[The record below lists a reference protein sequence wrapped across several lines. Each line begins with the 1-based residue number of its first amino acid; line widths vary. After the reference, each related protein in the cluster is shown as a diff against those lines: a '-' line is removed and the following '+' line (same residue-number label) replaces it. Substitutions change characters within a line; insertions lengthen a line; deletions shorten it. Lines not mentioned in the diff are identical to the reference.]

1 METAEIKSVPFA
13 LFTKDKLGK
22 RTRAGIFAVM
32 GNRDS
37 GGDRLMPGCFQKTFS
52 EGRDRARHLWNH
64 DFSAPPTATVEDLY
78 EISAADL
85 PDKVREYAPDATG
98 GAVVVR
104 TYLNTER
111 GNEILAAL
119 DAGAID
125 EMSFAF
131 DAVKR
136 KYIEE
141 ESNGQRFQTRIIRE
155 VRHYE
160 SSDVL
165 WGMNPATLATRSS
178 VLLFQLKTLLTEF
191 KTKSAHTVTLEELAE
206 VRALLD
212 QLQPVSTE
220 ASNADDD
227 FQFKLAFARL
237 QSLHAIQPSR

>member
-1 METAEIKSVPFA
+1 M
-13 LFTKDKLGK
+13 GK

-37 GGDRLMPGCFQKTFS
+37 GGDRLMPGCFQKTFT

-64 DFSAPPTATVEDLY
+64 DFAAPPTAKVEDLY
-78 EISAADL
+78 EITAADL
-85 PDKVREYAPDATG
+85 PDQVRQFAPDATG

-104 TYLNTER
+104 TYLETDR

-136 KYIEE
+136 EYCEE
-141 ESNGQRFQTRIIRE
+141 ESNGQKMQTRVIRE

-178 VLLFQLKTLLTEF
+178 VLLFQLKTLLAEF
-191 KTKSAHTVTLEELAE
+191 KSKPSHELNPAELAD
-206 VRALLD
+206 VRALFE
-212 QLQPVSTE
+212 QLQAPAEKAVE
-220 ASNADDD
+220 PDQE

-237 QSLHAIQPSR
+237 ESLHAK